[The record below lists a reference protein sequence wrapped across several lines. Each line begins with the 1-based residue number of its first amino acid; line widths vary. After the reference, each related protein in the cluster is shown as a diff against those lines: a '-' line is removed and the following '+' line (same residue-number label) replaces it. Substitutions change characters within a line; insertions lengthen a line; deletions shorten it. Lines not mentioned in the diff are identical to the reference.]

1 IAIDNATESPL
12 LAQNLLEDKRI
23 GRCRNSIKR
32 IKCTHDARRT
42 GIDRATKGRQIVLPQ
57 SVLRYLRAVVVASS
71 LGGSVSH
78 IVLGA
83 GGDAVGSTKPRTLI
97 APDVGGGHCRT
108 QVGVFSCAFGDAA
121 PPRVSGGIRDG
132 CKRRAH
138 ALGRDFWVV

>member
-1 IAIDNATESPL
+1 MPMSTPAEKALRAAVAPSLAIPWAINSAIEVQSLSTMP
-12 LAQNLLEDKRI
+12 
-23 GRCRNSIKR
+23 RNPHCLRK
-32 IKCTHDARRT
+32 TYYLPPFRT

-121 PPRVSGGIRDG
+121 PPRVSGDIHHG
-132 CKRRAH
+132 
-138 ALGRDFWVV
+138 